1 MFTRLRFALLVSTVL
16 LTLQAPAARAEYVLF
31 ELDTSTNGDAPNKV
45 DPSKAALTFR
55 FEDTATDQVTVTFDA
70 TNLLSTNFITTVLFN
85 YDGDATDWNIT
96 TFSSQVKSSAQ
107 TMDQVLSGSG
117 GVELEAGLFNVRLT
131 FQDSVNTLN
140 PDFFSGGETA
150 FVLLTGSG
158 LRATDFLVTSIDKPA
173 PNPSVGG
180 WYGAA
185 GIRGIQ
191 VGGREVSGA
200 VGANTYTV
208 VPEPGSITLFALGGL
223 GIAAFR
229 LRRRSR

>member
-1 MFTRLRFALLVSTVL
+1 LPLFLLAFLALAAVL
-16 LTLQAPAARAEYVLF
+16 APEAWAGMIIF
-31 ELDTSTNGDAPNKV
+31 GLDSSTNGDLPNKI
-45 DPSKAALTFR
+45 DPSKEALTFR

-70 TNLLSTNFITTVLFN
+70 TNLLADNYITTVLFN

-96 TFSSQVKSSAQ
+96 TFSSQVRSTAQ
-107 TMDQVLSGSG
+107 TESQVLSGG
-117 GVELEAGLFNVRLT
+117 DELKAGLFNVRIT
-131 FQDSVNTLN
+131 FQDSDNSIN

-173 PNPSVGG
+173 PNPSAGG

-185 GIRGIQ
+185 LVEGIQ
-191 VGGREVSGA
+191 VGGRESSGSI
-200 VGANTYTV
+200 GASTFTV
-208 VPEPGSITLFALGGL
+208 VPEPSSIALLAVGGL
-223 GIAAFR
+223 GLAAFR